1 MNAANVLCDD
11 VLNYIYEFVPN
22 DVKKSLNKSLFKEYS
37 SDYPIKRL
45 NSFFINII
53 RQDYSFIL
61 ECHMKEK
68 FKRWYKLRNWIY
80 KNMVFH
86 NYIEYLKYLCIEYES
101 QKCRNMIRNIEEEL
115 QPEAGKK
122 YKKKRIRNTRWSN

>member
-1 MNAANVLCDD
+1 MTAANMLCDD
-11 VLNYIYEFVPN
+11 VLNYIYEFVSN
-22 DVKKSLNKSLFKEYS
+22 DVKKSLNKTLFKKYS
-37 SDYPIKRL
+37 SEYPIKRL

-53 RQDYSFIL
+53 RQDYSFVL
-61 ECHMKEK
+61 ECHLRER
-68 FKRWYKLRNWIY
+68 FKSWYKLRNWVY

-101 QKCRNMIRNIEEEL
+101 QKCRNMIRSIEKEI

-122 YKKKRIRNTRWSN
+122 YKKKRIRHTRWSN

>member
-1 MNAANVLCDD
+1 MTAANMLCDD
-11 VLNYIYEFVPN
+11 VLNYIYEFVAN
-22 DVKKSLNKSLFKEYS
+22 DVKKSLNKTLFKKYS
-37 SDYPIKRL
+37 SEYPIKRL

-53 RQDYSFIL
+53 RQDYSFVL
-61 ECHMKEK
+61 ECHLRER
-68 FKRWYKLRNWIY
+68 FKNWYKLRNWVY

-101 QKCRNMIRNIEEEL
+101 QKCRNMIRSIEKEI

-122 YKKKRIRNTRWSN
+122 YKKKRIRHTRWSN

>member
-61 ECHMKEK
+61 ECHLREK